1 MKKHCPITPFILAFV
16 LGPTMEQ
23 NFRNA
28 ISYSR
33 GDMLSFFKR
42 PASCILLI
50 VAVLSVVLPLI
61 RDHYKQRKTVKNKEA

>member
-1 MKKHCPITPFILAFV
+1 
-16 LGPTMEQ
+16 MEQ